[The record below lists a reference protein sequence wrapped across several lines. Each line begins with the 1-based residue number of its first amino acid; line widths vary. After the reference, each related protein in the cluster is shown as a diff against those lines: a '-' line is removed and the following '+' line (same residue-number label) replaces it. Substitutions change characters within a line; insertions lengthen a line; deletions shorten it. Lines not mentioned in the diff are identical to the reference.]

1 MNFQDAQRHIDSFA
15 RPAGFDVNAWRAYK
29 KMALLIWEGHLTGQ
43 PWQSEIRVPCRQ
55 FFFMLHD
62 KKGRC
67 IIENTSQLRWINN
80 KWNRELVQRLEER
93 GVEHMNVGANKAAIL
108 YFDRALMINPKK
120 GTLLNH
126 RGWVKQQLKDF
137 KGALTDFSTAIELDP
152 QNDAAYVN
160 RAALYSL
167 MDMDSKAMDDLNKAI
182 ALNPANGTAYSSRG
196 SILNG
201 HDQLSALQDLH
212 KAASL
217 DPSNK
222 RFLSQVAQNQD
233 DSETKTAA

>member
-1 MNFQDAQRHIDSFA
+1 MTFQEVQRHIDSFA

-67 IIENTSQLRWINN
+67 IVQDMSLLNWLDND
-80 KWNRELVQRLEER
+80 WNCELVKRLEER
-93 GVEHMNVGANKAAIL
+93 GVEHMNVGAHSAAML
-108 YFDRALMINPKK
+108 YFDRALMIDPKK
-120 GTLLNH
+120 GSLLNH
-126 RGWVKQQLKDF
+126 RGWVKQQQKDF
-137 KGALTDFSTAIELDP
+137 QGALADFSTAIELDP
-152 QNDAAYVN
+152 LNDSAYVN

-182 ALNPANGTAYSSRG
+182 ALNPANGTAYSTRG
-196 SILNG
+196 AL
-201 HDQLSALQDLH
+201 LSAQNRDEALTDLK
-212 KAASL
+212 KAASI
-217 DPSNK
+217 DPANK
-222 RFLSQVAQNQD
+222 RFLKKVAKKQD